1 MRGFHNII
9 SRKVPKEHSSLQKP
23 VHPPKTVGG
32 AAGGTQQED
41 GAEVAKIVR
50 MGKTAEGPI
59 YQVYGIRL
67 LVGLVQ

>member
-32 AAGGTQQED
+32 GGRNTAED

-59 YQVYGIRL
+59 YQVYGIGL